1 MATNYAP
8 QNRYFSGFGHA
19 MDMTI
24 VSGREGGGRLNY
36 DASSLDSLYRG
47 RLVELRELAESR
59 NISKGGSVEVLRAR
73 LIQNLILPDLDLSWD
88 GIQTMSH
95 NELGGVLKVFGIKSS
110 GSQRERRQR
119 LWLHLNFDSRRMTIE
134 RLAEMDR
141 DDLHELCVRLEAPL
155 TGNRTVLMGRVAGV
169 LTNQLNGWGRIK
181 KSLKRNGIGFSLVSV
196 ENEELTNNEEAFEPV
211 DADFHSD
218 SPIAVIE
225 DAYDSLILG
234 LDTLEPVIQEDL
246 RVVSTFVEDLDR
258 ITGTILRGSGG
269 AWGES
274 QKELLLRLSKRRG
287 WPVNEEIVRS
297 RITRVATDIAE
308 IRGAKIGEFGKVNG
322 NSFLREQVSSESSK
336 NRISEKLAVV
346 DSILQDSKS

>member
-1 MATNYAP
+1 
-8 QNRYFSGFGHA
+8 
-19 MDMTI
+19 MDMT
-24 VSGREGGGRLNY
+24 VVGCREAGGRMNY

-59 NISKGGSVEVLRAR
+59 GISKGGSVEVLRAR
-73 LIQNLILPDLDLSWD
+73 LIQNLVLPDLDLSWD
-88 GIQTMSH
+88 GIQAMSH
-95 NELGGVLKVFGIKSS
+95 NELGETLKIFGIKSS

-181 KSLKRNGIGFSLVSV
+181 KSLKRNGINFSLGTMESEVLA
-196 ENEELTNNEEAFEPV
+196 NAEEVFEPLDV
-211 DADFHSD
+211 DFHSD

-225 DAYDSLILG
+225 DAHDSLLLG
-234 LDTLEPVIQEDL
+234 LDTLDPMVQEDL
-246 RVVSTFVEDLDR
+246 RVVSSFVEDLDR
-258 ITGTILRGSGG
+258 IIGTILRGSGG

-287 WPVNEEIVRS
+287 WPVNEEVVKS
-297 RITRVATDIAE
+297 RVTRVATDIAE
-308 IRGAKIGEFGKVNG
+308 IKGAKIGEFGKVNG
-322 NSFLREQVSSESSK
+322 NAFLRDQVTSDSSR
-336 NRISEKLAVV
+336 NRIGQKLAAV

>member
-1 MATNYAP
+1 
-8 QNRYFSGFGHA
+8 
-19 MDMTI
+19 MDMTV
-24 VSGREGGGRLNY
+24 VSSREDGGLLNY

-73 LIQNLILPDLDLSWD
+73 LIQNLVLGDLDLSWD
-88 GIQTMSH
+88 GIQTLSH
-95 NELGGVLKVFGIKSS
+95 NELGGILKVFGIKSS

-181 KSLKRNGIGFSLVSV
+181 RSLKRNGVIISLGSV
-196 ENEELTNNEEAFEPV
+196 ENEPIKNEEVFEPV

-225 DAYDSLILG
+225 DAYDSLVLG

-246 RVVSTFVEDLDR
+246 RTVSTFVEDLDR
-258 ITGTILRGSGG
+258 IIGTILRGSGG
-269 AWGES
+269 GWGES

-287 WPVNEEIVRS
+287 WPVKEEIVRS

-308 IRGAKIGEFGKVNG
+308 IKGAKIGEFGKVNG
-322 NSFLREQVSSESSK
+322 NSFLREQVSSEVSK

-346 DSILQDSKS
+346 DSILQNSKN

>member
-1 MATNYAP
+1 
-8 QNRYFSGFGHA
+8 

-24 VSGREGGGRLNY
+24 GSGRRDGGRLNF

-73 LIQNLILPDLDLSWD
+73 LIQNLVLEDLDLSWD

-95 NELGGVLKVFGIKSS
+95 NELGGILKVFGIKSS

-141 DDLHELCVRLEAPL
+141 DDLHELCVRLETPL

-181 KSLKRNGIGFSLVSV
+181 KSLKRNGVSFSLGSV
-196 ENEELTNNEEAFEPV
+196 EKEAL
-211 DADFHSD
+211 AN
-218 SPIAVIE
+218 IE

-246 RVVSTFVEDLDR
+246 RTVATFVEDIDR
-258 ITGTILRGSGG
+258 IIGTILRGSGG

-297 RITRVATDIAE
+297 RLTRVATDIAE
-308 IRGAKIGEFGKVNG
+308 IKGAKIGEFGKVNG
-322 NSFLREQVSSESSK
+322 NSFLREQVSSDVSR
-336 NRISEKLAVV
+336 NRISEKLSVV
-346 DSILQDSKS
+346 DSILQDSKN